1 MKSNEV
7 QGFTLG
13 LALADAIP
21 VVLFALILSCIMTR
35 FHNNV
40 FLSGGILTIV
50 GGTCKVLWK
59 ILLACRKKDYHFLN
73 RPLFIVLMPSGFLLM
88 LLALAIACLEGE
100 ANLLGVLR
108 ACLGFPS
115 VLFFIPG
122 ILGLVAMTI
131 YVKCHDKSDA
141 KNNWIE
147 QLTNSFAQLMF
158 LLGILVM

>member
-1 MKSNEV
+1 MLSE
-7 QGFTLG
+7 FLMLFWIWAEPFMTLP
-13 LALADAIP
+13 A
-21 VVLFALILSCIMTR
+21 
-35 FHNNV
+35 
-40 FLSGGILTIV
+40 
-50 GGTCKVLWK
+50 
-59 ILLACRKKDYHFLN
+59 Y
-73 RPLFIVLMPSGFLLM
+73 MPSGFLLM
-88 LLALAIACLEGE
+88 LLALVIACLEGE

>member
-59 ILLACRKKDYHFLN
+59 MLLACRKKDYHFLN

-88 LLALAIACLEGE
+88 LLALVI
-100 ANLLGVLR
+100 